1 MKLAITGKGGV
12 GKTTLASTLARLY
25 ADEGRTVLAAD
36 VDPDANLGLALG
48 LSQEEVDAIVPIS
61 KMRTLVEERT
71 GANAANKFFKLNPYV
86 ADIPDTFSKE
96 INGVKLL
103 VMGTVDV
110 GGSGC
115 VCPEHVMLKAILS
128 ALTYRKNDVVII
140 AGDFGGVWFGDSRDD
155 ETLDWLERL
164 PFTLAFVCGNHENYD
179 ALERY
184 PVDDWHGGKVH
195 RIRPHVLHLTRGQIF
210 ELEGYRF
217 FTMGGAKSHDIE
229 DGILEP
235 DAPDFERRLTML
247 QRKPRARYRV
257 NHISWWAQ
265 ELPSDEEYAEA
276 RRNLD
281 AVGWQ
286 VDYIITHCA
295 PTSIALMGTRHNEAD
310 RLTDFLQEVQER
322 AKYHY
327 WLFGHYHDN
336 KAIDEKHILLWEQI
350 VRVI

>member
-1 MKLAITGKGGV
+1 MYIYPDNLSAKATLWLWELRDIGIIGV
-12 GKTTLASTLARLY
+12 GLLLS
-25 ADEGRTVLAAD
+25 VLA
-36 VDPDANLGLALG
+36 LTQTGIAL
-48 LSQEEVDAIVPIS
+48 P
-61 KMRTLVEERT
+61 LVLTAVFAFLTIRHEGTSILDFIRY
-71 GANAANKFFKLNPYV
+71 AAAFLLTKQQYFPEQARMTKQ
-86 ADIPDTFSKE
+86 DTM
-96 INGVKLL
+96 I
-103 VMGTVDV
+103 
-110 GGSGC
+110 C
-115 VCPEHVMLKAILS
+115 
-128 ALTYRKNDVVII
+128 

-184 PVDDWHGGKVH
+184 PVAEWHGGKVH
-195 RIRPHVLHLTRGQIF
+195 RVRPHVLHLMRGQIF
-210 ELEGYRF
+210 ELDGYRF

-235 DAPDFERRLTML
+235 DAPDFERRLMML
-247 QRKPRARYRV
+247 QRKPRARYRI

-276 RRNLD
+276 RRSLD